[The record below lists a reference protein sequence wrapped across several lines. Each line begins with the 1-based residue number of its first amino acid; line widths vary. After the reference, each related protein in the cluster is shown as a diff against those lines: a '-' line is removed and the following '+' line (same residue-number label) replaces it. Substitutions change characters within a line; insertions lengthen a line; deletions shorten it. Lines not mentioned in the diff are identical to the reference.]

1 MSKKKNTQNKRNNP
15 NKRSNPN
22 GNNKVSSSSVNNV
35 NSNNTK
41 NNSGN
46 RPKVKQDD
54 NRQSQLK
61 SVKQTMDKI
70 QSGNSKPKSK
80 SQKSVEPVK
89 SRVDIKAEDKKSDS
103 AVDKKVNVA
112 AGKEANVAVG
122 KEEDIATGKKANVAV
137 SRNADIATGKEA
149 DAGKFM
155 DFSKIDEEYKG
166 ELRRTLTPKERFFRT
181 CEKFGDLFLL
191 NVFFTITSL
200 PIVTIGASFTAM
212 YTITFKM
219 VRNEETTIKDGYFK
233 AFKRNFKQSTQ
244 LWVGLLIVFYLI
256 YLQLKNVMN
265 TDSKAVNL
273 MVFALG
279 FQMLILT
286 FIVPLLFPMVA
297 RYENTNFNMI
307 KNSMLASFLHLGTWA
322 TVFSLWVIPIV
333 LYYLR
338 PTLCFYTWYL
348 WFVFFAAF
356 VAYTCSFRLRNMFD
370 KIEEDPM
377 EKAVED
383 IKQNDIRQNDIG

>member
-54 NRQSQLK
+54 SGQSQLK

-80 SQKSVEPVK
+80 LQKPVEPVK

-103 AVDKKVNVA
+103 AV
-112 AGKEANVAVG
+112 GK
-122 KEEDIATGKKANVAV
+122 
-137 SRNADIATGKEA
+137 NADIATGKEA

>member
-1 MSKKKNTQNKRNNP
+1 MSKKKNTKNKRNNT

-80 SQKSVEPVK
+80 SQKPVEPVK
-89 SRVDIKAEDKKSDS
+89 SRVDIKVTD
-103 AVDKKVNVA
+103 
-112 AGKEANVAVG
+112 KEADIAVGKNADVATDKITNVAVG
-122 KEEDIATGKKANVAV
+122 KE
-137 SRNADIATGKEA
+137 ADITTGKEE

-383 IKQNDIRQNDIG
+383 IKQNDIG